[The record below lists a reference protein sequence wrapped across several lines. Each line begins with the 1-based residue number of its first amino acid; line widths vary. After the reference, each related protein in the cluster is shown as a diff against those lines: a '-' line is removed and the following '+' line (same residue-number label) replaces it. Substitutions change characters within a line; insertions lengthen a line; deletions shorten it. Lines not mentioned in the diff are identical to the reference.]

1 MLKNLLEMGMYLYA
15 TVGIG
20 ILGCLILTVM
30 NAVARRTL
38 HDKMT
43 FQKSVRRIHG
53 GTAAA
58 AVLILAVNAAAL
70 GTGFGLGQVGN
81 REITHLAVGLGTIFL
96 VLCYGRYLAFSNRE
110 QLFGEYLFR
119 LIEEQDNLLAEA
131 EPEPPTKEQ
140 LIERALR
147 GIRESAAAGE
157 NKFAHLLSRE
167 EEAVMREVIN
177 EFITQG

>member
-43 FQKSVRRIHG
+43 FQRTERRING
-53 GTAAA
+53 VTTVVSIL
-58 AVLILAVNAAAL
+58 VLMVNAVAL
-70 GTGFGLGQVGN
+70 GTSFGLGTVGN
-81 REITHLAVGLGTIFL
+81 REITHFTIGLGTILL
-96 VLCYGRYLAFSNRE
+96 VISYGRYLAFSNRE
-110 QLFGEYLFR
+110 MLLGEYLFQ
-119 LIEEQDNLLAEA
+119 LIEEKDNLLAEA

-157 NKFAHLLSRE
+157 NKFAHLLSQE